1 MSRTYKQVKG
11 YQQTHSLKSARIGPP
26 RAYQIVLTC
35 CRARLF
41 PLKAC
46 VSQNI
51 EEDTPTCFLLV
62 PRLAGIIGRAR
73 AHGGHECKR
82 RKKGRTVE
90 SSRSGAFVVPVS
102 NMAKQ

>member
-1 MSRTYKQVKG
+1 MSETYKQVKG
-11 YQQTHSLKSARIGPP
+11 YQQTHSLRSARIGPS

-35 CRARLF
+35 CRARLLT
-41 PLKAC
+41 LKAC

-51 EEDTPTCFLLV
+51 EEDSPTCFLFA
-62 PRLAGIIGRAR
+62 PRLAGIIARAR
-73 AHGGHECKR
+73 ARGGHECKR

-90 SSRSGAFVVPVS
+90 RSRSGAFVVPVS